1 MSGLSFTS
9 RVEVWSF
16 PSRSFTYKR
25 HDSEGCIF
33 FCLKT
38 MLNLS
43 NEGSNILGVTSD
55 FEKKPLITVQT
66 REKQNK
72 WRNVAAQYARR
83 WETLEAD
90 LASDG
95 AGSYKRHAVLSSLSG
110 AARYNQPS
118 EGIIHTSSFKTL
130 TTSRVFSLPY
140 VCLLLYS
147 ERFRNLVIK
156 FILQGK
162 LRNSYTSRFAPRIRQ
177 NRSTSIIGEIRNLC
191 RDF

>member
-110 AARYNQPS
+110 AAQLRDTINHRRGLSISHHSKCLRRAGSILYPMSACCFSPS
-118 EGIIHTSSFKTL
+118 DSEHFLVKF
-130 TTSRVFSLPY
+130 RR
-140 VCLLLYS
+140 LL
-147 ERFRNLVIK
+147 
-156 FILQGK
+156 QWK
-162 LRNSYTSRFAPRIRQ
+162 LRNRLKIQLRTPRYSKIC
-177 NRSTSIIGEIRNLC
+177 RSPS
-191 RDF
+191 